1 VPKPLQS
8 ATEAA
13 LEHARVV
20 AIADKRKRANRRM
33 RDITASVTDSHAL
46 PGDRTDN
53 GNGRKSHKPTDRI
66 EGHKP
71 NTAYALSD
79 TTVSIGGRIV
89 AVERAHSK
97 VIVRNG
103 DGTINDADT
112 LAVAT
117 LWNLHRASIRKGHN
131 A

>member
-1 VPKPLQS
+1 
-8 ATEAA
+8 
-13 LEHARVV
+13 
-20 AIADKRKRANRRM
+20 M
-33 RDITASVTDSHAL
+33 RDITESVTDSPAL

-53 GNGRKSHKPTDRI
+53 GAGRKSRKPNDRI

-79 TTVSIGGRIV
+79 TTVSIGGRVV
-89 AVERAHSK
+89 AVERSHSR
-97 VIVRNG
+97 VIVRNA
-103 DGTINDADT
+103 DGTINAADT

-117 LWNLHRASIRKGHN
+117 LWNLHRAGIRKGHH